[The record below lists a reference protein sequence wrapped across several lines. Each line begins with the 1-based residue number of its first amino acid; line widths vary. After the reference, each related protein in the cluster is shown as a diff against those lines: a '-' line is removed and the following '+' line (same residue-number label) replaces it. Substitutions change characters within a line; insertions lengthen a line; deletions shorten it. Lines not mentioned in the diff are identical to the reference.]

1 MKIQQIALFRFPFPF
16 AFLLALVKK
25 EKGEKEEKKKG
36 SSIYRYYLY
45 FSSESESRP
54 REEDRSLSRDGE
66 RSSKGSFLLLSS
78 LAKLTTGTKCVTTIL
93 VVYLFL
99 PGVTLIL
106 INLSFFAGPVTLARP
121 HLRLAT
127 FCATILISSS
137 PLSPIPLVSFLTL
150 SLSLFP
156 QFQTSVSF
164 L

>member
-1 MKIQQIALFRFPFPF
+1 MLIIHAHVEGRKRNRTVCGNSEDHFCIRKNWSIVETRRARENPANCPFPFPRLLF
-16 AFLLALVKK
+16 FLRSSRRK
-25 EKGEKEEKKKG
+25 KGEKEEKKKG

-106 INLSFFAGPVTLARP
+106 INLSFLPGRWL
-121 HLRLAT
+121 
-127 FCATILISSS
+127 
-137 PLSPIPLVSFLTL
+137 
-150 SLSLFP
+150 
-156 QFQTSVSF
+156 
-164 L
+164 